1 MKKTITSIAS
11 VIAVVFAITSLSCAS
26 AEGGDGLVAES
37 IAGVSLTE
45 AIDQTAG
52 QIVEGLAPRTR
63 VAVAALYS
71 ESDNLSHFI
80 MEELAGGLVNRG
92 MEVAD
97 RQNLPFVFE
106 QLRMRP
112 TADISDENTQS
123 IGQIMGAHVVITG
136 QLWDLGNTR
145 RLTTSATHVQTALRE
160 SASHFD
166 IPNDSAM
173 QSMVASLNAQTL
185 AQISSRFGVNDVTS
199 PQTAGTHLDRALMY
213 AGRGDLDSAAREA
226 AEAARL
232 DPEMTSAYHL
242 RGLAAATAGNQELAL
257 SEYRQALMIA
267 FGSVLS
273 DFGVETNPR
282 YTLELDMAVEDVNP
296 KGRFAFAR
304 LELRANLRNAYTGV
318 VAISFDTIQREGHV
332 DFARAQARVFRLAEN
347 AINEG
352 FRAMVSDWVQ

>member
-1 MKKTITSIAS
+1 MGTRPS
-11 VIAVVFAITSLSCAS
+11 
-26 AEGGDGLVAES
+26 
-37 IAGVSLTE
+37 
-45 AIDQTAG
+45 

-71 ESDNLSHFI
+71 ESDNLSHFR
-80 MEELAGGLVNRG
+80 MEELASGLVNRG

-106 QLRMRP
+106 QLQMRP
-112 TADISDENTQS
+112 TADISDENTQG
-123 IGQIMGAHVVITG
+123 IGQIVGAQVVITG

-145 RLTTSATHVQTALRE
+145 RLTTSAIHVQTALRE

-213 AGRGDLDSAAREA
+213 AGRGDFDSAAREA

-232 DPEMTSAYHL
+232 DPELTSAYHL
-242 RGLAAATAGNQELAL
+242 QGLAAATAGNQALAL
-257 SEYRQALMIA
+257 SEYRQALTIA
-267 FGSVLS
+267 FESVLS

-282 YTLELDMAVEDVNP
+282 YVLELEMAVEEQIFS
-296 KGRFAFAR
+296 RFVFAW
-304 LELRANLRNAYTGV
+304 LVLRANLRNAYTGA
-318 VAISFDTIQREGHV
+318 VAITFDINQREAHV
-332 DFARAQARVFRLAEN
+332 DFARAQARIFRYAEN
-347 AINEG
+347 AINKR
-352 FRAMVSDWVQ
+352 FRAAVADWVGNT